1 MPNAKCGL
9 YDANF
14 TTTSEGNYTI
24 GISAQNPSGTATFST
39 SFLVQNSYA
48 FDIIR
53 TADSKIDPVNNTN
66 SFNVQIDIG
75 YYVKTYSVKIQEFVP
90 SVFNVTTDA
99 KVQTVGDTKILTWDK
114 DLISN
119 KTSVQYSYSVPLE
132 FPKLYALGPAQ
143 ITYDNN
149 KTFNEARPWF
159 VANDPESKFNKGLGI
174 VISNAVATTIATS
187 SPTFPAG
194 DRKFI
199 IAAFYWKNGTGAG
212 TTTIRPN
219 NLKLVGPVPGGSTGR
234 IATNVQGLGIGNTAV
249 SNMTTTILIAND
261 TSGTASPTYTLSAMA
276 NRTNTVGSG
285 QIMVIDNA
293 TQMGSVN
300 QTGTKS
306 LANTKTNIFT
316 WAPGVGYGLQAGYH
330 NLVIAVVHINKT
342 SGAAV
347 TAIAPGNLN
356 LTRAGGGPSVS
367 NAHRLQFAGVVGSA
381 GSDFTQLLILNDTVG
396 GATPKYYVN
405 ASATTTN
412 VLSADVKLF
421 ILQGAQGTTFNTV
434 NSSDT
439 LIGTRSTAITGPK
452 SGILNDD
459 FPAGNNLIIG
469 AVDINQTSPSATP
482 NINNN
487 AITLLNTTSGTY
499 PAPQMTNSSYTKQFS
514 ACTGACATNTQLQY
528 PILFEDRNAHANQKY
543 GFNATATSANA
554 IRASV
559 NAVVIH
565 IRDNFKSLTENVGI
579 TDKVERGR
587 TLSDTVSI
595 TDKVERG
602 RTLSDTVSITAQV
615 TTLLSRGL
623 SQSLPTETV
632 GITDTIHV
640 FISSKSL
647 PTETVGITDTIHVFI
662 SSKSLPTETV
672 GITDQLTKTRFQFL
686 SDTVSITAQLS
697 TYIARNLS
705 LSETV
710 SITDTLGRTPSKSL
724 SDTVDI
730 TDQLTP
736 VLIKI
741 LPLSDTVGITDTVSA
756 ASSFSKSLSETVGI
770 TDQLTRT
777 RTLSLSDTVSI
788 TDQFTSTRFL
798 SLSDTVSITA
808 QLSTYI
814 ARNLS
819 LSETVGIT
827 DKIAKVISFNTLSD
841 TVSITDTLSAAS
853 SFSKSLSDTVSIT
866 AQVTTYLN
874 RILILSDTVG
884 ITDQLTKTRFLS
896 LSDTVSITD
905 QVTTLQVSKLSLSDT
920 VSITA
925 QAALPFKTSLSDSVS
940 ITDQVTKL
948 RTRLLSLSETV
959 SITDTLSKTPSKSL
973 SETVSI
979 TDTLSKTTFKKL
991 SDTVGI

>member
-24 GISAQNPSGTATFST
+24 GVSAQNPSGTATFST

-75 YYVKTYSVKIQEFVP
+75 SYVKTDSVKIQEFVP

-276 NRTNTVGSG
+276 NLTNTVGSG

-514 ACTGACATNTQLQY
+514 ACNGACATNTQLQY

-543 GFNATATSANA
+543 GFNATATSAKA

-559 NAVVIH
+559 NAGVIH

-623 SQSLPTETV
+623 SQSLPTENV

-705 LSETV
+705 LSDTV
-710 SITDTLGRTPSKSL
+710 S
-724 SDTVDI
+724 
-730 TDQLTP
+730 
-736 VLIKI
+736 
-741 LPLSDTVGITDTVSA
+741 ITDTVSA
-756 ASSFSKSLSETVGI
+756 ASSFSKSLSETVGITDQLTKPRFLSLSDTVGITDKIAKVISFNTLSDTVSITATLSNTPSRSLSDTVSMTDILTKAPSKSLSETVSITAQVTPLLTRIQSLSETVGI

-798 SLSDTVSITA
+798 SLSDTVSITD

-841 TVSITDTLSAAS
+841 TVSITDTL
-853 SFSKSLSDTVSIT
+853 
-866 AQVTTYLN
+866 
-874 RILILSDTVG
+874 
-884 ITDQLTKTRFLS
+884 
-896 LSDTVSITD
+896 
-905 QVTTLQVSKLSLSDT
+905 
-920 VSITA
+920 
-925 QAALPFKTSLSDSVS
+925 
-940 ITDQVTKL
+940 
-948 RTRLLSLSETV
+948 
-959 SITDTLSKTPSKSL
+959 
-973 SETVSI
+973 
-979 TDTLSKTTFKKL
+979 
-991 SDTVGI
+991 